1 MKKLAIIG
9 AGRAGLVSAKYAL
22 EHELEPTI
30 FEQTN
35 QIGGL
40 WSRENGTHI
49 WEGLFSNISKYT
61 MMFHDHP
68 WPEKTP
74 IYAEAKEV
82 QEYLISYAKK
92 FDLIKHI
99 HLNVKVEKVNQS
111 SDKKW
116 ELNFTNLKNNS
127 KDTLVFDYLIVA
139 SGLHSKPRIPEI
151 ENSSQFKGIQ
161 LHSSKFSLKDS
172 SLKDKNV
179 VVLGCSLSGTE
190 ISASLVGHAKSVT
203 NIFPRT
209 YLVTPRLIKF
219 KTKPGPEFK
228 ILPIDIA
235 LNRRSFNFGDPS
247 IPSEEIEKQK
257 KEMLYQIFPYQTDK
271 NKSHPDL
278 FVDLEIPNQILLKSI
293 SDYYI
298 QHVQENKIRPVKSK
312 IKALLTDSILLEN
325 GEEIRADA
333 IIYCTGYELGADFFD
348 PDILESLK
356 YDIRK
361 NYKFSIIL
369 YKCAFHPDLENLAFV
384 GQTEGSYFTGDELL
398 ANWACRVFTGKF
410 KLPER
415 EIMVKEIDLEE
426 KRRDENKRIQYTHG
440 SHAFLIEKLAKASGQ
455 MPDMELIRKTDSV
468 LYDILWDS
476 AVTSNH
482 FFLNKNYMNIL
493 NEVYE
498 MNKRNFVSH
507 KNWNDI
513 SLEEMVEEFSK
524 FYILPDGLYKKA
536 KN

>member
-1 MKKLAIIG
+1 MKKIAIIG

-22 EHELEPTI
+22 ENGLEPTI
-30 FEQTN
+30 FEQTS

-40 WSRENGTHI
+40 WSRGNETHI

-68 WPEKTP
+68 WPKNTP
-74 IYAEAKEV
+74 IYAEAKQV
-82 QEYLISYAKK
+82 QEYLISYANT
-92 FDLIKHI
+92 FNLNKHI
-99 HLNVKVEKVNQS
+99 RLNVKVEKVKQS

-116 ELNFTNLKNNS
+116 ELNLSNLITNS
-127 KDTLVFDYLIVA
+127 KETLIFDFLIIA
-139 SGLHSKPRIPEI
+139 SGLHSKPRIPKI
-151 ENSSQFKGIQ
+151 ENSSQFNGIQ
-161 LHSSKFSLKDS
+161 LHSSRFSLKDPC
-172 SLKDKNV
+172 LKDKNV
-179 VVLGCSLSGTE
+179 LVLGCSLSGTE
-190 ISASLVGHAKSVT
+190 IAASLVGHAKSVT
-203 NIFPRT
+203 NVFPRT

-247 IPSEEIEKQK
+247 IPREEHEKQK
-257 KEMLYQIFPYQTDK
+257 IEMLYQIFPYQTDK

-278 FVDLEIPNQILLKSI
+278 FVDLKIPNQILLKSI

-298 QHVQENKIRPVKSK
+298 QYVQYNKIRPIKSK
-312 IKALLTDSILLEN
+312 IKSLKNNSVILEN
-325 GEEIRADA
+325 GEEIQADA

-348 PDILESLK
+348 SNILEILK
-356 YDIRK
+356 FDNRK

-369 YKCAFHPDLENLAFV
+369 YKCAFHPDLENLAFI

-398 ANWACRVFTGKF
+398 ADWACRVFTGKF

-426 KRRDENKRIQYTHG
+426 KRRDENIRIQYTHG
-440 SHAFLIEKLAKASGQ
+440 SHAFLIEKLAKASGK
-455 MPDMELIRKTDSV
+455 MPDMEHIRKTDPV

-482 FFLNKNYMNIL
+482 FFLNKNNMNLL
-493 NEVYE
+493 NEIYE
-498 MNKRNFVSH
+498 MNKRNFVSN
-507 KNWNDI
+507 KNWDDF
-513 SLEEMVEEFSK
+513 SLEDMVEEFSK
-524 FYILPDGLYKKA
+524 FYILPDGLYNKA